1 MVYGAF
7 SASNKLYGITFGA
20 CGVYLNLRHNITF
33 PSLSRWRMVYG
44 MASFFFLSTQDVSR
58 LHAYVFSLGLLSTR
72 GFKHCP
78 TDPLE
83 RSLVLPSGPGYCLKS
98 RVQMSLFGRMRMRA
112 GFRSPEGPNRLKTKI
127 PSGPQSLF
135 ALYLPYPADP
145 LTHTRKHGT
154 DLKLRPHLV
163 RTLVS

>member
-7 SASNKLYGITFGA
+7 SASNKPYGITFGA
-20 CGVYLNLRHNITF
+20 CGVYLNLRYKITF

-44 MASFFFLSTQDVSR
+44 MAFFFLSTQDVSS
-58 LHAYVFSLGLLSTR
+58 LHAYVFYLGLLSTR
-72 GFKHCP
+72 GFKHCL

-83 RSLVLPSGPGYCLKS
+83 RSLVFSSGPGYCLKS
-98 RVQMSLFGRMRMRA
+98 RVQRSLFGIMRMRA
-112 GFRSPEGPNRLKTKI
+112 GFRSPEWPNRLKTKL

-135 ALYLPYPADP
+135 ALCLPYPADP
-145 LTHTRKHGT
+145 LTQTRKHGT
-154 DLKLRPHLV
+154 GLKLRPHLV